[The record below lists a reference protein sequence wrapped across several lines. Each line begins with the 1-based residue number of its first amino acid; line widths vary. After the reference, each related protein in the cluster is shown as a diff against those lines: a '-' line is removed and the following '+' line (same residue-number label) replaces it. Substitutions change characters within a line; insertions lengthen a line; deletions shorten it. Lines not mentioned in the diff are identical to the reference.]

1 MRGKRG
7 TQEQRQ
13 VRRLTSKMIGQP
25 MDTLDPCFFTCF
37 MAFMMVRSSTYVC
50 LDSPMLTRTS
60 GLANMRLL
68 VHGRT
73 HKQRP
78 QTRQLRGLL

>member
-13 VRRLTSKMIGQP
+13 ARRLTSKMIGQP

-50 LDSPMLTRTS
+50 LDFLMLTRTS

-78 QTRQLRGLL
+78 QTRQFRGLL